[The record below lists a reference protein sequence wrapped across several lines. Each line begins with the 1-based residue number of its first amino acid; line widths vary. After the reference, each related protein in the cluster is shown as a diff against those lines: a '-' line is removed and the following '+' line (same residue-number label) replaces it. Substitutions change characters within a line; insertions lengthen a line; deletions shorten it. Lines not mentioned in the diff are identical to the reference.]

1 MFPTSTN
8 PFVPNKAFVLGYGLD
23 CLTMTEA
30 LEKTTSLYTQGQAV
44 QVVTLN
50 PEMIMKGEETPAF
63 GTILKQAD
71 VALPDGAGAVWA
83 LKRQGYVHQ
92 NRLPGIEFSEGLLR
106 WCSENAKPVA
116 LLGSSPDV
124 MAKTVETL
132 QTKFS
137 NLIIC
142 FSHHGFFETTEA
154 LEAVSQQL
162 IVTQPALVLVALGV
176 PKQEYWI
183 AEHKPQFTTPVI
195 CVGVGG
201 SFDVWSGLLQ
211 RAPQWMQ
218 KLNLEWLW
226 RFSLQPWRIQR
237 SVKPIL
243 TFLWR
248 VVSTRHC

>member
-1 MFPTSTN
+1 MSDMMHQP
-8 PFVPNKAFVLGYGLD
+8 PLPPKAFVLGYGLD
-23 CLTMTEA
+23 CLTMPQA
-30 LEKTTSLYTQGQAV
+30 WEKTIQLYTAGQAV

-50 PEMIMKGEETPAF
+50 PEMIMKGEETLAF

-83 LKRQGYVHQ
+83 LKRQGYTQ
-92 NRLPGIEFSEGLLR
+92 QGRLPGIEFSEGLVR
-106 WCSENAKPVA
+106 WCAENAKPLA
-116 LLGSSPDV
+116 LLGASPEV

-132 QTKFS
+132 QCKFPS
-137 NLIIC
+137 LQIC
-142 FSHHGFFETTEA
+142 FSHHGFFETSEA

-162 IVTQPALVLVALGV
+162 IAAQPAVVLVALGV

-183 AEHKPQFTTPVI
+183 AEHKPQFTAPVI

-201 SFDVWSGLLQ
+201 SFDVWSGTLQ
-211 RAPQWMQ
+211 RAPQWMRA
-218 KLNLEWLW
+218 LNLEWLW

-243 TFLWR
+243 TFVWR
-248 VVSTRHC
+248 VTQTH

>member
-1 MFPTSTN
+1 MTTPS
-8 PFVPNKAFVLGYGLD
+8 PASSANKAFVLGYGLD
-23 CLTMTEA
+23 CLTMAEA

-63 GTILKQAD
+63 GSILKQAD

-83 LKRQGYVHQ
+83 LKRQGYSRQ
-92 NRLPGIEFSEGLLR
+92 SRLPGIEFSEGLVR
-106 WCSENAKPVA
+106 WCAENTKPIA
-116 LLGSSPDV
+116 LLGASPEV

-132 QTKFS
+132 QAKFPS
-137 NLIIC
+137 LQIG
-142 FSHHGFFETTEA
+142 FSHHGFFESSEA

-162 IVTQPALVLVALGV
+162 IATQPALVLVALGV

-183 AEHKPQFTTPVI
+183 AEHKPQFTAPVI

-201 SFDVWSGLLQ
+201 SFDVWSGTLQ
-211 RAPQWMQ
+211 RAPQWMRS
-218 KLNLEWLW
+218 LNLEWLW

-248 VVSTRHC
+248 VVCEGVS